1 MESVIAMLE
10 WMRKWSSK
18 AKSKK
23 YVMKCSDIRVTL
35 AKFQPF
41 SLRYSINIIIPAEF
55 RFRQKVFG
63 YWSGY

>member
-41 SLRYSINIIIPAEF
+41 SLRYSINIIIPAE
-55 RFRQKVFG
+55 
-63 YWSGY
+63 S